1 MPLPPTISSPPQDH
15 TLGLHESIKEWP
27 PGHRLYPSAAD
38 STRSVAE
45 KLPHLTALV
54 RHGFPRLRRTGAT
67 FLDTMTPM
75 ETTTMSARLAGI
87 FVCSAT
93 LLSACDA
100 APAIPQAVKSADNAL
115 VGPGEDPGVNKDWR
129 NPALGYGLRLSA
141 AAEERA
147 THSVVYDAS
156 YQQVSYPNGDV
167 AADRGVCA
175 DEIVRAYRLLGVDL
189 QRLVHE
195 DMTHSFSVY
204 PKRWGLKG
212 PDKNID
218 HRRVPNLATFFVR
231 HKADLPV
238 TASGDDYQPGDV
250 VAWALADGR
259 PHIGMVTERRSSDG
273 KRPLVMH
280 NIGFGPQIE
289 DMLFGLT
296 ITGHYRFQETGS
308 ARRS

>member
-1 MPLPPTISSPPQDH
+1 
-15 TLGLHESIKEWP
+15 
-27 PGHRLYPSAAD
+27 
-38 STRSVAE
+38 
-45 KLPHLTALV
+45 
-54 RHGFPRLRRTGAT
+54 
-67 FLDTMTPM
+67 M
-75 ETTTMSARLAGI
+75 ETMITLARQARFFAFI
-87 FVCSAT
+87 T

-100 APAIPQAVKSADNAL
+100 APQIPQSAKSAANAL
-115 VGPGEDPGVNKDWR
+115 WGAEDAANVNKDWK
-129 NPALGYGLRLSA
+129 NPQLAFGLRLSA

-156 YQQVSYPNGDV
+156 YQQIGYPNGDV

-175 DEIVRAYRLLGVDL
+175 DEIVRAYRLLGIDL
-189 QRLVHE
+189 QKLVHE
-195 DMTHSFSVY
+195 DMRSAFGVY
-204 PKRWGLKG
+204 PKRWGLKV

-218 HRRVPNLATFFVR
+218 HRRVPNLATYFER
-231 HKADLPV
+231 HGKSLTVSAN
-238 TASGDDYQPGDV
+238 GDDYKPGDV

-259 PHIGMVTERRSSDG
+259 PHIGMVTERRSRDG

-296 ITGHYRFQETGS
+296 ITGHYRFHGTGS